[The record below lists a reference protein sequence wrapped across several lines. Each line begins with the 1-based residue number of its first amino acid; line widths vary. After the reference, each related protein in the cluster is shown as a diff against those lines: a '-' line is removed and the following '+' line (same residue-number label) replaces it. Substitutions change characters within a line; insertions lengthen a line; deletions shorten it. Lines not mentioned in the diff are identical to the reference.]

1 MREKQRCRARNA
13 PGFFYGKSHV
23 LSEKTSLLIQSL
35 YDERQ
40 MIANIQDRLRLSDSL
55 TDAETVE
62 ELHNSSVRRVSLA
75 STQENIETAD
85 AYK

>member
-1 MREKQRCRARNA
+1 M
-13 PGFFYGKSHV
+13 P
-23 LSEKTSLLIQSL
+23 SEKTLILIQSL